1 MNQLIS
7 WGIGATAAACVT
19 VGAISASA
27 SVPVSPTT
35 PSRGTDHSASAKIAS
50 LKDTKHRLDRQLAD
64 RAAAA
69 SSNGSPSDTPS
80 AETQQSGSSP
90 TPPLDGS
97 GAWTSD
103 SSTNEFRVYQAA
115 HSTVSPA
122 DVVSTPTTT
131 ETIPPTPPP
140 TTVPQEQ
147 WTDDHQSAVDDQSEQ
162 EQEQGDD

>member
-27 SVPVSPTT
+27 SVPASPTT
-35 PSRGTDHSASAKIAS
+35 NSGGTDHSVSAKIAS

-64 RAAAA
+64 RAVAA
-69 SSNGSPSDTPS
+69 SSNGASLDASS
-80 AETQQSGSSP
+80 AGTEKRGSSATP
-90 TPPLDGS
+90 TIDAS

-103 SSTNEFRVYQAA
+103 SSTTGSRVYQAA
-115 HSTVSPA
+115 RSTASPA
-122 DVVSTPTTT
+122 DVVTTPTTT
-131 ETIPPTPPP
+131 ETTPPTPPP

-147 WTDDHQSAVDDQSEQ
+147 WSDDHQSADDDQSEQ
-162 EQEQGDD
+162 EQGDD